1 MEINTFLGAINI
13 LEKILATKKGI
24 CPNAERLNDREY
36 LGFEMCKSNLSK
48 EELSTFIKAFYK
60 VWKNLNELKKYKKK
74 FI

>member
-1 MEINTFLGAINI
+1 
-13 LEKILATKKGI
+13 
-24 CPNAERLNDREY
+24 
-36 LGFEMCKSNLSK
+36 MCKSNLSK